1 MLNSK
6 LVGILRH
13 FDKYEQNKCRKFI
26 ESPYFN
32 PNKELVKLYKLLIAA
47 INKGKVEHLEKEKLW
62 KKIIPEKPYD
72 DIRFRKYASDLSK
85 LIEAFLA
92 QQSFDE
98 DEIGKTI
105 YLMESIDKKKI
116 DNLSNSAIRVAKRLS
131 EHYPHRSSEHY
142 YHRYEIEKN
151 YYKLTDFDIKRS
163 KVSNVEEIAANL
175 DKFYIAEKLKY
186 YCSVLS
192 SQSTVAHKYE
202 IRLIDEIID
211 HLRENDYEDTPPI
224 AIYRQIYLAL
234 INFEDE
240 EHYFKLK
247 KLLEHYGLLFPVTEA
262 SNIYKY
268 ALNYCT
274 RKINRGNQKFL
285 NEFFDLYV
293 DTLKKEIIFDKGE
306 ISPWHFKNI
315 VTAALRLGKFDW
327 TEQFIFKY
335 EDRLPEDLRSNAI
348 TFNLAQLYF
357 YQKKYNKVIA
367 QLQNVEYDDVSYNI
381 NSKTMLIATYYELDE
396 IEPLYSLLE
405 SFRAYLNRHK
415 DIAEQLRKLCLNLI
429 KFTKKLIKVI
439 PGDTEGIKKLKEEV
453 NATKNI
459 ASIRWIRE
467 KIAELEG
474 S

>member
-6 LVGILRH
+6 LVSILMH
-13 FDKYEQNKCRKFI
+13 FDKYEQNKCRKFV

-32 PNKELVKLYKLLIAA
+32 RNEELIKLYNLLVSA
-47 INKGKVEHLEKEKLW
+47 INKNNLEQLDKETIWCKIVGKKE
-62 KKIIPEKPYD
+62 YD

-85 LIEAFLA
+85 LVEAFLA

-98 DEIGKTI
+98 DDIGKAI
-105 YLMESIDKKKI
+105 YLMDSIDKKKI
-116 DNLSNSAIRVAKRLS
+116 DKLYNSSIRVAKKLAES
-131 EHYPHRSSEHY
+131 YPHRSSEHY
-142 YHRYEIEKN
+142 YHKYEIEKN

-163 KVSNVEEIAANL
+163 KVSNVEDIAANL

-202 IRLIDEIID
+202 IRFIDEIIQ

-224 AIYRQIYLAL
+224 AIYLQIYLAL
-234 INFEDE
+234 IDFDNED
-240 EHYFKLK
+240 HYFKLK
-247 KLLEHYGLLFPVTEA
+247 RLLEHYGLLFPVAEA

-293 DTLKKEIIFDKGE
+293 DTLNKEIILDKGE

-315 VTAALRLGKFDW
+315 VTAALRLGKFEW

-335 EDRLPEDLRSNAI
+335 EDKLPEDLRNNAM

-357 YQKKYNKVIA
+357 YQKKYNKVIE

-405 SFRAYLNRHK
+405 SFRVYLNRHK
-415 DIAEQLRKLCLNLI
+415 DIAEQLRNLCLNLI
-429 KFTKKLIKVI
+429 KYTKRLIKVF
-439 PGDTEGIKKLKEEV
+439 PGDKEGIKKLKEEV
-453 NATKNI
+453 EATKNI
-459 ASIRWIRE
+459 ASIRWLRE
-467 KIAELEG
+467 KIVELEG
-474 S
+474 G